1 MSKSKALR
9 EEINLAILFEKVPNR
24 FLLTVAASKRARQLD
39 DGARPLIDASIAN
52 NRSLDIALMEI
63 QLGKIVVSIE
73 DITEEDSILD
83 EISDYL
89 DSDIVEDADSN
100 EPNKDAKKKR
110 KQTA

>member
-1 MSKSKALR
+1 MSKALR
-9 EEINLAILFEKVPNR
+9 EEINLAVLFTKVPNR

-39 DGARPLIDASIAN
+39 DGATPLIDATLSN

-63 QLGKIVVSIE
+63 QLGKIIVSIE

-89 DSDIVEDADSN
+89 DSDIITDSDSS
-100 EPNKDAKKKR
+100 EPGKDSKKKR

>member
-1 MSKSKALR
+1 MSKSLR
-9 EEINLAILFEKVPNR
+9 EEINLALLFEKVPNR

-39 DGARPLIDASIAN
+39 DGATPLIDASLSN
-52 NRSLDIALMEI
+52 NLSLDIALMEI

-89 DSDIVEDADSN
+89 DADITTDSDSSDVS
-100 EPNKDAKKKR
+100 KDPKKKR
-110 KQTA
+110 KQSI

>member
-1 MSKSKALR
+1 MSKALR
-9 EEINLAILFEKVPNR
+9 EEINLALLYEKVPNR

-63 QLGKIVVSIE
+63 QTGKIIVSVE
-73 DITEEDSILD
+73 DMSEEDSILD

-89 DSDIVEDADSN
+89 DSDIVNDADTV
-100 EPNKDAKKKR
+100 EPQKDTKKKR
-110 KQTA
+110 KQAV

>member
-1 MSKSKALR
+1 MSISKYVR
-9 EEINLAILFEKVPNR
+9 PEIDLSELYAKVPNR

-39 DGARPLIDASIAN
+39 DGATPLIDASLSN
-52 NRSLDIALMEI
+52 NLSLDIALMEI

-89 DSDIVEDADSN
+89 DADIIETA
-100 EPNKDAKKKR
+100 EPDPSKSAKDKKKSL
-110 KQTA
+110 K

>member
-1 MSKSKALR
+1 MSKTLR
-9 EEINLAILFEKVPNR
+9 EDINLAILFEKVPNR

-39 DGARPLIDASIAN
+39 DGATPLIDASLSN

-63 QLGKIVVSIE
+63 QLGKIIVSIE

-89 DSDIVEDADSN
+89 DSDIITDTDPDSN
-100 EPNKDAKKKR
+100 KDPKKKR
-110 KQTA
+110 KQAV

>member
-1 MSKSKALR
+1 MSKALR
-9 EEINLAILFEKVPNR
+9 EEINLALLYEKVPNR

-63 QLGKIVVSIE
+63 QTGKIIVSVE
-73 DITEEDSILD
+73 DLSEEDSILD

-89 DSDIVEDADSN
+89 DSDIVNDADTV
-100 EPNKDAKKKR
+100 EPQKDTKKKR
-110 KQTA
+110 KQAV